1 MIMIS
6 LPCLLIASRDFEKE
20 LSLEILMLPFTV
32 AWGLLIL
39 VQIYTWYR
47 VNKYY

>member
-1 MIMIS
+1 MTPP
-6 LPCLLIASRDFEKE
+6 LCRVASRDFEKE
-20 LSLEILMLPFTV
+20 LSLEILMMPFTM
-32 AWGLLIL
+32 AWGMLIL